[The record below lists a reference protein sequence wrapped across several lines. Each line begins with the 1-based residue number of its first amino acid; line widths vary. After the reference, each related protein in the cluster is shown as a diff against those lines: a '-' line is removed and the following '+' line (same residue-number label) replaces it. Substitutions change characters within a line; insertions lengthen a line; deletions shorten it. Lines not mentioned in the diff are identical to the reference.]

1 MSLRNSQQMN
11 LHVKNETGTDA
22 PLDEIVGR
30 SAALLHVIRQI
41 EAVAPT
47 DSTVL
52 ITGETGTGKELL
64 ARSIHKMSLRS
75 GRAFVSV
82 DCAAL
87 ASMLNCS
94 GQFNLESGVCPLAKQ
109 FWGARFESACTGTIF
124 LDQISELPPDAQV
137 ALLSVLEEREF
148 ERGDCAH
155 SAWTNVRIVAAAN
168 RNIENEIDNG
178 HFRPDLFYRLNV
190 FPIELPPLR
199 ARREDIGTLVEY
211 FLKIHACR
219 MRKNIPSVDERT
231 MELFESYDWP
241 GNIRELQNIVERSV
255 IATGGE
261 ILSIDEA
268 WFVQRT
274 SELSART
281 ESLYA
286 STVLSGEDRQVN
298 DAALAKCREGML
310 GRSGDGEI
318 PEAASGTQEGEGST
332 FNTPKGRFRY
342 LN

>member
-1 MSLRNSQQMN
+1 MK
-11 LHVKNETGTDA
+11 LHVRNKTGTNA
-22 PLDEIVGR
+22 PFDEIVGR
-30 SAALLHVIRQI
+30 SAALVNVFREI

-52 ITGETGTGKELL
+52 ITGETGTGKELV

-87 ASMLNCS
+87 ASVLNCS
-94 GQFNLESGVCPLAKQ
+94 GPFSLESAVCPVAKQ

-155 SAWTNVRIVAAAN
+155 SAWPNVRIVAAAN
-168 RNIENEIDNG
+168 RNIEDEIVDG
-178 HFRPDLFYRLNV
+178 HFRPNLFYHLNV
-190 FPIELPPLR
+190 FPIEIPPLR
-199 ARREDIGTLVEY
+199 ARREDIGMLVEY
-211 FLKIHACR
+211 FLRLHACR

-255 IATGGE
+255 IATEGE

-268 WFVQRT
+268 WFLKRT
-274 SELSART
+274 SELSARP
-281 ESLYA
+281 ESPYA
-286 STVLSGEDRQVN
+286 SNVLSGEDRKVN
-298 DAALAKCREGML
+298 DAALAECGESVLDSSANKGRPESAPMTREGKMKAL
-310 GRSGDGEI
+310 NNGKE
-318 PEAASGTQEGEGST
+318 Q
-332 FNTPKGRFRY
+332 FKY